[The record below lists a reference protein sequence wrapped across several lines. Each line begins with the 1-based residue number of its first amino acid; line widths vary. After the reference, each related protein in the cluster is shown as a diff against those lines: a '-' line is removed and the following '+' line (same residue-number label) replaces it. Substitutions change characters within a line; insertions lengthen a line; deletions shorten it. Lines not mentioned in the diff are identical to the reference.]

1 MSGAIGR
8 AVEVLS
14 TGGGL
19 SVKRH
24 QQIQCEGFYVF
35 GFFSLVFAVLKLTIE
50 VHWSW
55 WRVLL
60 PMWVFLGYNLLHVLV
75 GFTGLFFVKYGEERG
90 EEECTFVETNR
101 LTGYKLGGMLC
112 FLIFMD
118 NLLRWMERGGN
129 SAWFWLCSGKLE
141 VVVLFGL
148 FSLVAQFLYWSE
160 IVGELSEQ
168 QGER

>member
-1 MSGAIGR
+1 M
-8 AVEVLS
+8 
-14 TGGGL
+14 
-19 SVKRH
+19 KRGP
-24 QQIQCEGFYVF
+24 QIQPEGFYVF
-35 GFFSLVFAVLKLTIE
+35 GFFCLVFAALKLTIE

-55 WRVLL
+55 WRVFL
-60 PMWVFLGYNLLHVLV
+60 PLWVFLGQNLFHVLV
-75 GFTGLFFVKYGEERG
+75 GFICLFFVKYSEEGEEKKSQI
-90 EEECTFVETNR
+90 VESNL

-141 VVVLFGL
+141 VVFLFGL

-160 IVGELSEQ
+160 IVGELKEQ
-168 QGER
+168 HAER